1 MNPPVLKPAEPG
13 RPLLLY
19 LSIMDEALG
28 SMLAQE
34 DKDGSEHAIYH
45 LSKKLKDYETRY
57 TTIEKSCVTLVWA
70 VQKLRHILLSYQA
83 FVISRMD
90 PLKYLFEK
98 PALTRN
104 LSRWLILLVKFDLTY
119 VAKNTI

>member
-1 MNPPVLKPAEPG
+1 MNPPILKLAEPG

-34 DKDGSEHAIYH
+34 DKDGSEHAVYY
-45 LSKKLKDYETRY
+45 LSKELKDYKTRY